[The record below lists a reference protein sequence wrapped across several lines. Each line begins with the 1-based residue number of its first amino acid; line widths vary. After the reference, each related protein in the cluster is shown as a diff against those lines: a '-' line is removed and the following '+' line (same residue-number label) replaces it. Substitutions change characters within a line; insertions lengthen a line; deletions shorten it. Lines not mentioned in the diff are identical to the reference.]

1 MKKELVFNQEIRCYD
16 NGGKTFDR
24 YTVIYMNDPE
34 YKPGTFSCVGMSE
47 HPFHAQGFGQHSSA
61 MPGRH
66 LGRRIKFEELPP
78 DCQKLVKQD
87 LSPA

>member
-1 MKKELVFNQEIRCYD
+1 MKKEYINNVEIRCYD

-24 YTVIYMNDPE
+24 YTVVYMSFLDSRNN
-34 YKPGTFSCVGMSE
+34 YSCVGMSE

-61 MPGRH
+61 KPGRH
-66 LGRRIKFEELPP
+66 LGRRINFEELPP